1 MLEFLVGI
9 QKVLDS
15 VPFLLGLFFLAF
27 DSISI
32 FGCFKNPP
40 FSREYLFMLNDLLV
54 QDVDI
59 PVSCQVG

>member
-32 FGCFKNPP
+32 FGCFKTPS
-40 FSREYLFMLNDLLV
+40 FSRELFFTLNDLLV
-54 QDVDI
+54 QNVGI
-59 PVSCQVG
+59 TVSCQVG

>member
-32 FGCFKNPP
+32 FGCFKYPP
-40 FSREYLFMLNDLLV
+40 FSREHFLKLKDMPV
-54 QDVDI
+54 QDVGI